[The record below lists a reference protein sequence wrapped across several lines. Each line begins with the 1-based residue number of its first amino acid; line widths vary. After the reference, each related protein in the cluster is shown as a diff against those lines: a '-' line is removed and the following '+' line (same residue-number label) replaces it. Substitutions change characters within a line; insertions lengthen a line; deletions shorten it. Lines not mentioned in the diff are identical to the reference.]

1 MPFKTAQSRENGK
14 EAFLQIVQLMDD
26 ASKGVGRFSRDEA
39 EVVDEPGMPWCLR
52 EQVKAV
58 KKQGR
63 IEIAKWPCLVCAKLF
78 DTPEQLVAHS
88 TVHNFDHQAVSL
100 YVILCPQFSK
110 KKNKQTKKLVKNVC
124 NTNSYPP
131 FFLNQ
136 HPLNDGF

>member
-39 EVVDEPGMPWCLR
+39 EDKPGMPWCLR

-100 YVILCPQFSK
+100 YVH
-110 KKNKQTKKLVKNVC
+110 
-124 NTNSYPP
+124 NTVHRF
-131 FFLNQ
+131 FFLTST
-136 HPLNDGF
+136 P

>member
-26 ASKGVGRFSRDEA
+26 ASKGVGRFRRDEA

-78 DTPEQLVAHS
+78 DTPEQLFVHS

-100 YVILCPQFSK
+100 YVILCPQFSEK
-110 KKNKQTKKLVKNVC
+110 KPVKKVC
-124 NTNSYPP
+124 NTNRYPP
-131 FFLNQ
+131 FFLDQ
-136 HPLNDGF
+136 HPLNGGF

>member
-100 YVILCPQFSK
+100 YVILWP
-110 KKNKQTKKLVKNVC
+110 
-124 NTNSYPP
+124 
-131 FFLNQ
+131 
-136 HPLNDGF
+136 